1 MSAAVDVT
9 LGTLEGEIEPP
20 KGEEI
25 NGTDLEDPKQDAFAE
40 EIMQNWFSML
50 SKWGLYD
57 DEL

>member
-1 MSAAVDVT
+1 MISA
-9 LGTLEGEIEPP
+9 GE